1 MPVSQPPASQA
12 PAKSTAAA
20 QPQRNP
26 QVSGQSVGQAQAP
39 PPQVAQPTS
48 PHVQQASPPPVQQQA
63 AGPSPEQ
70 IAKRAE
76 LMKVRE
82 ALAMLSAR
90 AGSIRSTMQGV
101 QQKQAAQGLGMRGD
115 WVSAA
120 GLMESFLKA
129 ADDASKASDT
139 DAAKDFMNKAERQI
153 EKLETA
159 FNIR

>member
-1 MPVSQPPASQA
+1 MPVSQPET
-12 PAKSTAAA
+12 KKTAAA
-20 QPQRNP
+20 QPPR
-26 QVSGQSVGQAQAP
+26 GQSAPDGPRTSQAAPVSSPPVQAP
-39 PPQVAQPTS
+39 A
-48 PHVQQASPPPVQQQA
+48 VQQASPPPVQQQA

-139 DAAKDFMNKAERQI
+139 DAAKDFMSKAERQI